1 MEARLLAAGR
11 AQLPIGAA
19 VMERIVILPGT
30 YVMRRGK
37 ALTSQKLTASGQVT
51 CLNIPVARVKTYAVD
66 SRGSW
71 LLWLLALERAVYPVG

>member
-19 VMERIVILPGT
+19 VMERTVILLGT

-37 ALTSQKLTASGQVT
+37 ALTSQKLTASGHAT
-51 CLNIPVARVKTYAVD
+51 CLSIPVAHVRTCVVD
-66 SRGSW
+66 SLGSW
-71 LLWLLALERAVYPVG
+71 LLRLLALERAVFPVG